1 MVQEWET
8 IVNWSEY
15 AVGAVVCVN
24 ATTIVP
30 LIVEGEIY
38 SLVYP
43 LEYSYL

>member
-8 IVNWSEY
+8 IMNWSEY

-24 ATTIVP
+24 ATTIV
-30 LIVEGEIY
+30 EGEIY